1 MIDLHSHVL
10 PGLDDGA
17 GSLEA
22 SVAMARAACRDGI
35 DVIAATPHVRDD
47 YPTTAA
53 AMERAVTELRATLA
67 AEGVELDLRPGGEVA
82 LGRLDRLDD
91 DDLQRFGLAGSP
103 DYLLLESPYYGW
115 PLDLGER
122 VFQLGLRGITTVL
135 AHPERNAEVQ
145 AQPQR
150 LEPLVAAGTLVQ
162 LTAASLDGRLGRGAQ
177 TASFALLELGLAHLV
192 ASDAHEPAV
201 REIGLSSV
209 AGVVGDTMARW
220 LTHDVPAAIVGGT
233 PIPQRPARGQRRRWW
248 QRR

>member
-1 MIDLHSHVL
+1 MIDLHSHLL

-17 GSLEA
+17 GSIDA
-22 SVAMARAACRDGI
+22 SVAIARAALRDGI
-35 DVIAATPHVRDD
+35 DLIAATPHVRDD

-53 AMERAVTELRATLA
+53 EMEGAVAEVRAALA
-67 AEGVELDLRPGGEVA
+67 AEGVEIELRTGGEVA
-82 LGRLDRLDD
+82 LGRLDQLDNDELRRL
-91 DDLQRFGLAGSP
+91 GLAGRP
-103 DYLLLESPYYGW
+103 DYLLIESPYYGW

-122 VFQLGLRGITTVL
+122 VFQLGLRGITPVL
-135 AHPERNAEVQ
+135 AHPERNADVQ

-150 LEPLVAAGTLVQ
+150 LEPLVAAGMLVQ

-177 TASFALLELGLAHLV
+177 TGSFALLDRGLAHLV

-209 AGVVGDTMARW
+209 AGAVGDTMARW

-233 PIPQRPARGQRRRWW
+233 PIPMRPARGQGRRWW